1 MSTGEAAVGYAM
13 GRMTV
18 GAFLRRPFRSLG
30 DGGYAGLVFVLA
42 RSADNPELH
51 RRVFREWPDTHDV
64 TCRYLGVI
72 TPAPRCGLVIDAGH
86 WRYEE
91 HATAVEGV
99 SCLGESSRLDTPWPQ
114 ARSTLRMDAWPPRGD
129 AEGGCPADG
138 AVVEDVTLL
147 PALTHPLREHQD
159 ALTAAAGEM
168 RRFFGVSEELLPCAV
183 VVSLLERRAYAV
195 ALGDVPGLY
204 ALLKRVRV
212 EMEPVTVEIDRRDA
226 ELAWAREA
234 RHALRS
240 AGTRGD
246 LLARSRA
253 QQWQW
258 SVRIR
263 RLAADLIG
271 IADRLPRDEAELC
284 RWMASR
290 LAEDGPLTEQEDRSA
305 QALARIL
312 ARSGDHR
319 RLPRRLRRALAVHRA
334 GHFGDAGLAARQVAY
349 AAEERAVETRIGQ
362 LKAEIDDL
370 GRRLCLGAAVVAAA
384 QRFGLAPTTTAHVP
398 AWRELAWPVEV
409 LVPAARDVPQ
419 QRGCCTI
426 GAGGNVVHH
435 SSAGTVLQ
443 AGAIHGDV
451 HVHGQPAPPLPST
464 EDADPG

>member
-1 MSTGEAAVGYAM
+1 MGYAM

-51 RRVFREWPDTHDV
+51 RRLFREWPDTHDV

-72 TPAPRCGLVIDAGH
+72 TPAPRSGLVIDAGH
-86 WRYEE
+86 WRYEDY
-91 HATAVEGV
+91 ATAVEGV

-114 ARSTLRMDAWPPRGD
+114 ARSTLRMDAWPPRRD
-129 AEGGCPADG
+129 TEGGGPADG

-183 VVSLLERRAYAV
+183 VVSLLEKRAYAV
-195 ALGDVPGLY
+195 ALDDVPGLY

-212 EMEPVTVEIDRRDA
+212 ELEPVTAEIDRRDA
-226 ELAWAREA
+226 ELARAREA
-234 RHALRS
+234 RRALRS
-240 AGTRGD
+240 ADVRSN
-246 LLARSRA
+246 LPARSRA

-258 SVRIR
+258 AVRMK
-263 RLAADLIG
+263 RLAADLSG
-271 IADRLPRDEAELC
+271 IADQLPGNEAELC
-284 RWMASR
+284 RWVASR
-290 LAEDGPLTEQEDRSA
+290 LADNEPLTEQEDRSV
-305 QALARIL
+305 QTLARLL

-334 GHFGDAGLAARQVAY
+334 GDFGNAELAAQQMAY

-370 GRRLCLGAAVVAAA
+370 GRRLCLGSAVVAAA
-384 QRFGLAPTTTAHVP
+384 QRFGLAPTTTANVP
-398 AWRELAWPVEV
+398 AWRELTWPVEV
-409 LVPAARDVPQ
+409 LVPAEQNGPQ
-419 QRGCCTI
+419 RRGGRTI
-426 GAGGNVVHH
+426 GAGGNAVHH
-435 SSAGTVLQ
+435 TSAGTVLQ
-443 AGAIHGDV
+443 AGTIHGDV
-451 HVHGQPAPPLPST
+451 HVHEQPMPPLPSAR
-464 EDADPG
+464 DADPG